1 MATNTTHDIYEAL
14 KRDIIERRIKP
25 NEKIDV
31 PVMVDRFNVSRMPVA
46 SALNRL
52 EAEGLVIAKHRVGTL
67 VKPVHRDDLTDM
79 LEYREMIEQWAAP
92 RIVQNLRNADLD
104 ALRAILQK
112 ADALMD
118 GAEETTFRYQ
128 DVMVCDQMFHQTM
141 INLSANRR
149 IIESYQSLN
158 SHLQVAR
165 VYTYGKLRTCQT
177 ARTEHYAILEALACR
192 DVEQFRQ
199 TQQSHLNNR
208 RDHVLAVM
216 DQRDEI

>member
-1 MATNTTHDIYEAL
+1 MTTTTNDIYEAL

-31 PVMVDRFNVSRMPVA
+31 PVIVDRFNVSRMPVA

-52 EAEGLVIAKHRVGTL
+52 EAEGLVIAKHRVGTF
-67 VKPVHRDDLTDM
+67 VKPVHRDDLAEM
-79 LEYREMIEQWAAP
+79 LEYREMIEQWAGAT
-92 RIVQNLRNADLD
+92 IVKHLRNADLD
-104 ALRAILQK
+104 TLRAILQR

-118 GAEETTFRYQ
+118 SAEEENFRYR
-128 DVMVCDQMFHQTM
+128 DVMVCDQQFHQTM
-141 INLSANRR
+141 INLSGNSR

-165 VYTYGKLRTCQT
+165 VYTYGKLATCLT
-177 ARTEHYAILEALACR
+177 ARTEHYAILDALACR

-199 TQQSHLNNR
+199 TQQAHLNKR
-208 RDHVLAVM
+208 RAHVLAVM
-216 DQRDEI
+216 DQRDAI